1 MSSHN
6 TANPLAASPTKLR
19 NGAWGATTKGAAQ
32 VGDVVRITTQSG
44 KSWEAIVTSVV
55 WSGDGKC
62 IVATQSLDRDP
73 SSSGT
78 NHDGSE
84 RAGAYRY
91 TGGARRSGPT
101 GARRASGR
109 TGCSCG
115 SIDGRPRNSDCA
127 SCQHDY

>member
-1 MSSHN
+1 MPSHN
-6 TANPLAASPTKLR
+6 TANPLAASPTKLK
-19 NGAWGATTKGAAQ
+19 NGAWGATTKGPAV

-44 KSWEAIVTSVV
+44 KTWEALVTSIV

-62 IVATQSLDRDP
+62 IVATESLDRPRSD
-73 SSSGT
+73 T
-78 NHDGSE
+78 NHDGSQH
-84 RAGAYRY
+84 AGAYRY

-101 GARRASGR
+101 GARRASGW

-115 SIDGRPRNSDCA
+115 SIEGRPRSSDCK